1 MKVKM
6 TLIFLSA
13 LTLLIFSGCA
23 EKVKYVYIKTPCPKL
38 QTFEVNTSK
47 DKHFT
52 IHYKV
57 KELNGSTKNSRN
69 TSK

>member
-1 MKVKM
+1 MKKK
-6 TLIFLSA
+6 LIFLLV
-13 LTLLIFSGCA
+13 LTLFLFSGCS

-47 DKHFT
+47 DKQFT

-57 KELNGSTKNSRN
+57 KERN
-69 TSK
+69 ESNRNFCK

>member
-1 MKVKM
+1 MKKK
-6 TLIFLSA
+6 LIFLSA
-13 LTLLIFSGCA
+13 LILFLFSGCG

-38 QTFEVNTSK
+38 QTFEVNTSQ

-57 KELNGSTKNSRN
+57 KETNETR
-69 TSK
+69 

>member
-1 MKVKM
+1 MRKAI
-6 TLIFLSA
+6 LIFLSA
-13 LTLLIFSGCA
+13 ITILAFSGCG
-23 EKVKYVYIKTPCPKL
+23 EKVKYVYIKAQCPKL

-57 KELNGSTKNSRN
+57 KETNENSRN
-69 TSK
+69 SGR

>member
-1 MKVKM
+1 MRKKAI
-6 TLIFLSA
+6 LIFLSA
-13 LTLLIFSGCA
+13 LTLTIFSGCA
-23 EKVKYVYIKTPCPKL
+23 EKIKYVYVKTPCPKL

-57 KELNGSTKNSRN
+57 KETNESNRTSSR
-69 TSK
+69 

>member
-1 MKVKM
+1 MRKAI
-6 TLIFLSA
+6 LIFLSA
-13 LTLLIFSGCA
+13 ITILAFSGCG
-23 EKVKYVYIKTPCPKL
+23 EKVKYVYIKAQCPKL

-57 KELNGSTKNSRN
+57 KETNESSRN
-69 TSK
+69 SSR